1 MSDHEIT
8 VTLKADANGCLSVI
22 KQVTRSV
29 DELSGKKVGN
39 AGMPD
44 LGKGAKQAAQGMREA
59 KSETDALASSIGK
72 LKGMIAGAF
81 TLHAITSFGKKA
93 LEASATFRIKS
104 ISVTEF
110 IFITIR
116 PCSPF

>member
-81 TLHAITSFGKKA
+81 TLHAITSFGKKSSGS
-93 LEASATFRIKS
+93 LCQHGSAAAGLGFRAG
-104 ISVTEF
+104 F
-110 IFITIR
+110 F
-116 PCSPF
+116 C

>member
-81 TLHAITSFGKKA
+81 TLHAITSFGKKLWKPLPTWKCCGRA
-93 LEASATFRIKS
+93 W
-104 ISVTEF
+104 ISCWVLLL
-110 IFITIR
+110 R
-116 PCSPF
+116 QRS